1 MSYERSDVDPL
12 GGAVSVR
19 AVRCVCV
26 CVRVALALFMAHRGC
41 AARPGWPAHVP
52 PARRRGRLARAA
64 GRCARALSAGTRE
77 LPSPSRMHRAS
88 HRRTATGCAAAP
100 ARRRVVRD
108 PTAACGGSGS
118 RAPARARRVPVRAR
132 ARTQDPLL
140 LKTPR
145 NPEPFS
151 QTRTRNTQRGTDTPP
166 ERHRREGR
174 AWSPGEHLSAR
185 GL

>member
-26 CVRVALALFMAHRGC
+26 CAGGTGTVYGTPRVRCSSRVARTFRPRGG
-41 AARPGWPAHVP
+41 AG
-52 PARRRGRLARAA
+52 RGRLARAA

-100 ARRRVVRD
+100 ARRRVV
-108 PTAACGGSGS
+108 PVTACGGTC
-118 RAPARARRVPVRAR
+118 ACTV
-132 ARTQDPLL
+132 
-140 LKTPR
+140 
-145 NPEPFS
+145 
-151 QTRTRNTQRGTDTPP
+151 
-166 ERHRREGR
+166 HRIR
-174 AWSPGEHLSAR
+174 SS
-185 GL
+185 

>member
-100 ARRRVVRD
+100 ARRRVV
-108 PTAACGGSGS
+108 PVTACGGTC
-118 RAPARARRVPVRAR
+118 ACTVA
-132 ARTQDPLL
+132 QDPLL

>member
-100 ARRRVVRD
+100 ARRRVV
-108 PTAACGGSGS
+108 PVTACGGTC
-118 RAPARARRVPVRAR
+118 ACTV
-132 ARTQDPLL
+132 
-140 LKTPR
+140 
-145 NPEPFS
+145 
-151 QTRTRNTQRGTDTPP
+151 
-166 ERHRREGR
+166 HRIR
-174 AWSPGEHLSAR
+174 SS
-185 GL
+185 

>member
-26 CVRVALALFMAHRGC
+26 CAGGTGTVYGTPRVRCSSRVARTRSAR
-41 AARPGWPAHVP
+41 AA
-52 PARRRGRLARAA
+52 ARAA
-64 GRCARALSAGTRE
+64 GSGRGAVRSCALSRDAGAAVAVAD
-77 LPSPSRMHRAS
+77 AS
-88 HRRTATGCAAAP
+88 GIASSNRNRV
-100 ARRRVVRD
+100 RRRPGPTPRRPGDRMRRHVRVY
-108 PTAACGGSGS
+108 G
-118 RAPARARRVPVRAR
+118 
-132 ARTQDPLL
+132 TQDPLL

>member
-88 HRRTATGCAAAP
+88 HRRTVTNRNRV
-100 ARRRVVRD
+100 RRRPGPTPRRPGDRMRRHVRVY
-108 PTAACGGSGS
+108 G
-118 RAPARARRVPVRAR
+118 
-132 ARTQDPLL
+132 TQDPLL